1 MLGGENIEKNY
12 SHPHDTT
19 ISSGLRFLSELIAWI
34 AGPWAVAIWSK
45 WLVVPA
51 VVLLVGL
58 PAVFSTPNDKN
69 KVVVPTPGP
78 IRVAIELLLYSVA
91 AVAPWFVWS
100 ATASGV
106 AVGIVIATAFTGMPR
121 MGWLVNGATIE
132 NESR

>member
-1 MLGGENIEKNY
+1 M
-12 SHPHDTT
+12 
-19 ISSGLRFLSELIAWI
+19 
-34 AGPWAVAIWSK
+34 
-45 WLVVPA
+45 
-51 VVLLVGL
+51 
-58 PAVFSTPNDKN
+58 
-69 KVVVPTPGP
+69 PTPGP

-106 AVGIVIATAFTGMPR
+106 AEGIVIATVFTGMPR